1 MPMMIK
7 TGIGGMKEIW
17 KSNIN
22 LNLNFRR
29 ISETFLKIFY
39 KNFWTFIQFCHL
51 ALANVVLDA
60 LQGCTLLLGLEEAG
74 QGEPLQL
81 HAEELPQ
88 LILREVLWVGKHE
101 QTCPE
106 RPLTY
111 MRYKYIWHIN
121 MRT

>member
-1 MPMMIK
+1 MMIK

-17 KSNIN
+17 KIRKSKPR
-22 LNLNFRR
+22 LEFWGEKEFL
-29 ISETFLKIFY
+29 TFQQI
-39 KNFWTFIQFCHL
+39 CHL

-60 LQGCTLLLGLEEAG
+60 LQGCALLLGLEEAG

-88 LILREVLWVGKHE
+88 LILCEVLWVGKHE

>member
-1 MPMMIK
+1 MMII

-17 KSNIN
+17 KIRKSKPR
-22 LNLNFRR
+22 LEFWGEKEFL
-29 ISETFLKIFY
+29 TFQQI
-39 KNFWTFIQFCHL
+39 CHL

-60 LQGCTLLLGLEEAG
+60 LQGCALLLGLEEAG

-111 MRYKYIWHIN
+111 EI
-121 MRT
+121 